1 MSTTPPVPPDIQ
13 LPNPSQNAPAPIA
26 TDNPQPAAPPKETF
40 SQGIRRG
47 AGGTPY
53 FVDAQGNITSARSTS
68 NSAKGTFGSIL
79 AETLMSA
86 LAGAGK
92 ARPGGIPSHELSGGF
107 GAGVGAGMDR
117 NNQVDQRNR
126 QRAQQDFENRNTA
139 KEVQNKDLA
148 YKAQLHISDL
158 TGIKLAHEI
167 DVAQRED
174 PIKYQNLVNSAT
186 QSQLDLEAQA
196 KNLGLINERTYKDY
210 ASVPKADIDKF
221 NRQQVKILALP
232 DGGVKVWDRTFDA
245 RTTPNTDDFQVRSL
259 VGLDSKGKPEWKVEG
274 NVKAGSGTVAQQE
287 AELDKQ
293 RTQRQEAAKNNAQV
307 EKDKATA
314 RKETAEALVNEKQ
327 AALLQNLG
335 VNVPAGYVP
344 PAGLFQ
350 MSAPQAKA
358 AIGQSG
364 TQVPPDFDA
373 MYAIG
378 HYDADLKTY
387 TNRQYKGNIQRT
399 QPQVLAYIRTF
410 INPDFHE
417 QTYADVQA
425 LEKSFSAGKDAQA
438 LSSFNAAIGHL
449 GQLSD
454 IAQQLKNG
462 QTPAWNAIA
471 NALSQQTGQAIK
483 PNYDSI
489 KGVLVGET
497 GRLMKN
503 AAPDV
508 NEMAEISKTLS
519 SSSSPEQF
527 AGAIQ
532 QYADAMMTKGNENIQ
547 RYYDWTGKL
556 PPHTFS
562 PQTQAVFQKLGIK
575 NPLPSGAKTTN
586 TPNQNQNQNAHD
598 QAAAAIVPP
607 AVASVLKD
615 ASVGRHTLSDK
626 TVWDKLPDGSIKQVT
641 ATPQGQP

>member
-1 MSTTPPVPPDIQ
+1 MGNSPSLPVPPDLQ
-13 LPNPSQNAPAPIA
+13 QDPTQTAPATID
-26 TDNPQPAAPPKETF
+26 TGNPQPLAPPKETF

-53 FVDAQGNITSARSTS
+53 FVDAAGNITSARSTS
-68 NSAKGTFGSIL
+68 SSAKGTFGSIL

-92 ARPGGIPSHELSGGF
+92 ARPGGIPSHELGGGF
-107 GAGVGAGMDR
+107 GAGVEAGMQR
-117 NNQVDQRNR
+117 PQLVDQRNR

-139 KEVQNKDLA
+139 KEVQNKDLQ

-158 TGIKLAHEI
+158 TAIKMAHEI
-167 DVAQRED
+167 DVAKRED
-174 PIKYQNLVNSAT
+174 PIKYDNLVNAHT

-196 KNLGLINERTYKDY
+196 KNMGLINERTYKSY
-210 ASVPKADIDKF
+210 ADVPKADMDKF
-221 NRQQVKILALP
+221 NRQQVKIIAMP

-245 RTTPNTDDFQVRSL
+245 RTTPNSSDFQVRSL
-259 VGLDSKGKPEWKVEG
+259 VGLDAKGQPEWKVEG
-274 NVKAGSGTVAQQE
+274 NVKAGAGTVAQQE

-293 RTQRQEAAKNNAQV
+293 RTQLQDTAVKNATV

-358 AIGQSG
+358 AITQSG
-364 TQVPPDFDA
+364 TQAPPDFDA

-425 LEKSFSAGKDAQA
+425 LEKSFAAGKDAQA

-449 GQLSD
+449 GQLAD
-454 IAQQLKNG
+454 ISAQLKNG
-462 QTPAWNAIA
+462 ETPAWNAIA
-471 NALSQQTGQAIK
+471 NALSQQTGSPVK

-532 QYADAMMTKGNENIQ
+532 QYADAMMTKGNENIV

-562 PQTQAVFQKLGIK
+562 PQTQAVFQKLNIK
-575 NPLPSGAKTTN
+575 NPLPSGARTTN
-586 TPNQNQNQNAHD
+586 TPNQSQNQDAHD
-598 QAAAAIVPP
+598 QGNQEKTAPVIPP
-607 AVASVLKD
+607 D
-615 ASVGRHTLSDK
+615 ATVHRVNGVVVGYTPKGMD
-626 TVWDKLPDGSIKQVT
+626 PKQMIPVK
-641 ATPQGQP
+641 P